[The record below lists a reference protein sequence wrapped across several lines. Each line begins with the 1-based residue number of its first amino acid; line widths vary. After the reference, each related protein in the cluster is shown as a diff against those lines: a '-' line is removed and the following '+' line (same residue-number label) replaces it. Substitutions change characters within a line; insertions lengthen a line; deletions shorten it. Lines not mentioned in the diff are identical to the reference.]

1 VETRNASHLDLTYDA
16 PLPAGIDVGGIV
28 IERDYVF
35 GEALTDVVE
44 AAVPVAASAV
54 EQALRER
61 RQETLEGE
69 SIHA

>member
-1 VETRNASHLDLTYDA
+1 METRNASHLDSTHDA
-16 PLPAGIDVGGIV
+16 PLPVGIDVGGIV
-28 IERDYVF
+28 IERDDVF
-35 GEALTDVVE
+35 GEALTDAVE
-44 AAVPVAASAV
+44 AAVRVAASAV